1 MASDGG
7 HKQYDATQTK
17 RDRAK
22 REGNSARSQE
32 LAGVAAFAA
41 AALALFA
48 MLASIGPAIASGFA
62 LQLHAPTRT
71 LPIAWLAAVLA
82 LALAPPLAAAGAA
95 TIATFAQVGG
105 MQLRPLKIAADKMN
119 PVAGLQRMVGPQAA
133 VTALR
138 AIVAFGVAV
147 LAVAPIVRET
157 FTRAGSLVSVPAFAV
172 LARASAEWALAA
184 VVLVGLVFAGVD
196 YALVRKKW
204 LKDLKM
210 THDELKRDTKEN
222 DGDPHTRARRKTL
235 HRQFVRGSVSRVR
248 EAAFVITNP
257 THLAIALKYDPP
269 RVSVPEI
276 VVRAADDA
284 AAHVRAIA
292 RERGIPIVENV
303 PLARALYATGEAGR
317 PIANEHFVAVAQII
331 AELARAGVLS

>member
-1 MASDGG
+1 MASDGA

-22 REGNSARSQE
+22 RDGNSARSQE

-41 AALALFA
+41 AALTLFA
-48 MLASIGPAIASGFA
+48 LLAVLGPAIASGFS
-62 LQLHAPTRT
+62 LELHAPVLT
-71 LPIAWLAAVLA
+71 LPRPWLVAVLA

-105 MQLRPLKIAADKMN
+105 MQVVPLKIAFDKLN
-119 PVAGLQRMVGPQAA
+119 PAAGVKRMLGPQAA
-133 VTALR
+133 VTAAR
-138 AIVAFGVAV
+138 AIVAFGVAAV
-147 LAVAPIVRET
+147 AVAPIVRDT

-172 LARASAEWALAA
+172 LAQLSAQRALGA

-204 LKDLKM
+204 FKDLKM

-222 DGDPHTRARRKTL
+222 DGDPLTRARRKSL
-235 HRQFVRGSVSRVR
+235 HREFVRGSVSRVR
-248 EAAFVITNP
+248 EAAFVIVNP
-257 THLAIALKYDPP
+257 THIAIALKYDPP

-284 AAHVRAIA
+284 AAHVRTLA

-303 PLARALYATGEAGR
+303 PLACALYASGAAGR
-317 PIANEHFVAVAQII
+317 PIANEHFAAVAQII

>member
-1 MASDGG
+1 LASDGG

-22 REGNSARSQE
+22 REGNGARSQE

-41 AALALFA
+41 AALTLFA
-48 MLASIGPAIASGFA
+48 LLVVLGPAIASGFS
-62 LQLHAPTRT
+62 LQLHAPVLT
-71 LPIAWLAAVLA
+71 LPRPWLVAVLA

-95 TIATFAQVGG
+95 TIVTLAQGG
-105 MQLRPLKIAADKMN
+105 IQITPLKIAFDKLN
-119 PVAGLQRMVGPQAA
+119 PAAGVKRMFGAQAV
-133 VTALR
+133 VTAAR
-138 AIVAFGVAV
+138 AIVAFGVAA
-147 LAVAPIVRET
+147 LAVAPIVRDT

-172 LARASAEWALAA
+172 LAQLSAQRALGA

-222 DGDPHTRARRKTL
+222 DGDPLTRARRKSL
-235 HRQFVRGSVSRVR
+235 HRELVRGSVSRVR

-257 THLAIALKYDPP
+257 THIAIALKYDPP

-276 VVRAADDA
+276 VVRAAGDA
-284 AAHVRAIA
+284 AAHVRKLA
-292 RERGIPIVENV
+292 RERGIPIIENV
-303 PLARALYATGEAGR
+303 PLARALYASGAAGR
-317 PIANEHFVAVAQII
+317 PIANEHFAVVAQII
-331 AELARAGVLS
+331 AELVRAGVLS